1 MDLKQAATFKGIES
15 ARPLP
20 HGSHSLPSKLSPQ
33 HTESADEHPIDTTHK
48 PLQHHLKPAPGQGEG
63 SRFERRVGRE
73 TSHGLS
79 GSAGMG
85 NIKTNYPYIVIGIFD
100 GVDRWPKER
109 VIVSK
114 HPSFFLLQIWWGVV
128 RLRGISYVLSLKDVK
143 KFRLY
148 KVNSLDNIADVSFI
162 NGFDNTV

>member
-1 MDLKQAATFKGIES
+1 MDIKSAATWGGIES
-15 ARPLP
+15 ACPLP
-20 HGSHSLPSKLSPQ
+20 HVSRSSPSKRSPQ
-33 HTESADEHPIDTTHK
+33 HRTEPADEHAVDKTHL
-48 PLQHHLKPAPGQGEG
+48 PLQHSLKPVTGQGEG
-63 SRFERRVGRE
+63 SRFQRRVGRE

-79 GSAGMG
+79 GSVGMG

-114 HPSFFLLQIWWGVV
+114 HPSLFLLQIWWGVI

-143 KFRLY
+143 RFRLY
-148 KVNSLDNIADVSFI
+148 KVNSNQQPLVM
-162 NGFDNTV
+162 